1 MREQILIIEDD
12 EKIADL
18 VKLYLEKER
27 FGVLVAYDGQEG
39 LTLFQKESPTLIILD
54 LLLPKIDG
62 LTLAK
67 LVRQKS
73 NTPIIML
80 TAKGEEIDKV
90 VGLELGADD
99 YIVKPFSPKELVA
112 RVRAVL
118 RRAYEVKKS
127 DQLVK
132 VGDLEINQEKFEV
145 KKNGK
150 KITLTRREFNL
161 LLALA
166 KTPGKVFSRSDL
178 LDTVYSVDDEVF
190 DRTIDVHITNLR
202 RKLGDKEQKLIKTIT
217 GVGYKLYEHDET

>member
-178 LDTVYSVDDEVF
+178 LDTVYSVDDEIF

-217 GVGYKLYEHDET
+217 GVGYKLQEDDET

>member
-150 KITLTRREFNL
+150 KITLTHREFNL

-178 LDTVYSVDDEVF
+178 LDTVYSVDDEIF

-217 GVGYKLYEHDET
+217 GVGYKLQEDDET

>member
-18 VKLYLEKER
+18 IKLYLEKER

-73 NTPIIML
+73 NTHIIML

-178 LDTVYSVDDEVF
+178 LDTVYSVDDEIF

-217 GVGYKLYEHDET
+217 GVGYKLQEDDET

>member
-27 FGVLVAYDGQEG
+27 FGVLVASNGQEG
-39 LTLFQKESPTLIILD
+39 LTLFQKESPALIILD

-67 LVRQKS
+67 LIRQKN

-112 RVRAVL
+112 RVKAVL

-132 VGDLEINQEKFEV
+132 VRDLEINQEKFEV

-217 GVGYKLYEHDET
+217 GVGYKLQEDDET

>member
-217 GVGYKLYEHDET
+217 GVGYKLQEDDET

>member
-67 LVRQKS
+67 LIRQKN

-112 RVRAVL
+112 RVKAVL

-132 VGDLEINQEKFEV
+132 VRDLEINQEKFEV

-217 GVGYKLYEHDET
+217 GVGYKLQEDDET